1 MLYIII
7 GRDKTDS
14 LSERLAI
21 RPLHLQRIEALL
33 SSGRLI
39 IGGPMPAS
47 DSDNPGEAGFLGS
60 VIIAEFESLEAATDW
75 AKADPYYTEGVF
87 ESLEVQPFKQVL
99 P

>member
-1 MLYIII
+1 
-7 GRDKTDS
+7 
-14 LSERLAI
+14 
-21 RPLHLQRIEALL
+21 
-33 SSGRLI
+33 
-39 IGGPMPAS
+39 MPAI